1 MLFIVINQTTLQYS
15 SGPGLMETHPKK
27 IIFHP
32 STGLCI
38 VRKSLFQL
46 KLGSCN
52 RSESFRL
59 SSQRVL
65 SLAEEKIL
73 CLKAYEEGESV
84 KLRLYF
90 SESYCSKWKVLS
102 ESKMQLSSITKSRES
117 VCLDVDSDSNN
128 IVTKSCKC
136 LEGDASCD
144 PKSQWFKVV
153 TSTRSRF
160 SAKPFFQAPLS
171 VL

>member
-1 MLFIVINQTTLQYS
+1 
-15 SGPGLMETHPKK
+15 METHPKK

-38 VRKSLFQL
+38 VRKSLFKL
-46 KLGSCN
+46 KLGSCD
-52 RSESFRL
+52 RAESFRL

-65 SLAEEKIL
+65 SLTEEKIL
-73 CLKAYEEGESV
+73 CLKAYETGESV

-90 SESYCSKWKVLS
+90 SEYYCSKWKVLS
-102 ESKMQLSSITKSRES
+102 ESKMQLSSITKKGES
-117 VCLDVDSDSNN
+117 VCLDVDQESNN
-128 IVTKSCKC
+128 IVTRNCKC
-136 LEGDASCD
+136 LEKDASCD

-160 SAKPFFQAPLS
+160 KAKPFLNVSPYSKKFLPEPLS